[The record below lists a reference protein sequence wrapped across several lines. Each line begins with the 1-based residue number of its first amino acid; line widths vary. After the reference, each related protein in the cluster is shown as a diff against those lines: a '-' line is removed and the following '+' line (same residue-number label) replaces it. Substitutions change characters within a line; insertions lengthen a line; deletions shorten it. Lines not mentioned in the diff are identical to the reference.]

1 VNRPRR
7 HRRLG
12 VRARTTVAF
21 ALGALLLSVSLSV
34 LTYSLA
40 RNYLLDQR
48 ESLALD
54 QTFGNASLVRFAL
67 RPGADPAAV
76 LEDLAGADGVLH
88 VGDTWL
94 GETVQVNK
102 DTLPADL
109 LRVVAEGRVARQRI
123 SLGGEP
129 HLAVGV
135 PLPTANAAYFEV
147 ASLGELDRT
156 LQILAG
162 SLVAAAT
169 VTTVGGAAVGL
180 YASRRVLR
188 PLRVVARAAVGIA
201 RGRLD
206 TRLDSDGDS
215 DLAPLVS
222 SFNEMAEALED
233 RIAREARFTSDVSH
247 ELRTPLTA
255 MAAAVSV
262 VASRRDDLPE
272 RTRSAVD
279 LLARQ
284 TEYFER
290 LVLDLLEISRFDA
303 GAAEL
308 SLERVE
314 LGALVTQV
322 VRGLA
327 GDDVEIVVGEEPVQ
341 IRVDK
346 RRLERVLA
354 NLLENANRY
363 AGGPT
368 RVGIERSGA
377 WVRIAVDDAGPGVP
391 EAERRT
397 IFQRF
402 SRGTAPVRPGLP
414 KGTGLGLSLVSE
426 HVGLH
431 GGRVWV
437 EDAPGGKGARFVVEL
452 PAGPR

>member
-1 VNRPRR
+1 VDPD
-7 HRRLG
+7 
-12 VRARTTVAF
+12 
-21 ALGALLLSVSLSV
+21 SV
-34 LTYSLA
+34 LL
-40 RNYLLDQR
+40 
-48 ESLALD
+48 
-54 QTFGNASLVRFAL
+54 G
-67 RPGADPAAV
+67 
-76 LEDLAGADGVLH
+76 LAGEGVLIESA
-88 VGDTWL
+88 GKWY
-94 GETVQVNK
+94 GSTVQFNQ
-102 DTLPADL
+102 DTLPTDL
-109 LRVVAEGRVARQRI
+109 LRQVSDGHIAQQRTNI
-123 SLGGEP
+123 AGEP
-129 HLAVGV
+129 QLAVGV
-135 PLPTANAAYFEV
+135 PLPAANARYFEV
-147 ASLGELDRT
+147 ASLGELERT

-169 VTTVGGAAVGL
+169 VTTVAGAAIGL
-180 YASRRVLR
+180 YASRRALR
-188 PLRVVARAAVGIA
+188 PLRVVASAAVGIA

-255 MAAAVSV
+255 MSAAVSMV
-262 VASRRDDLPE
+262 SARRDDLPE

-303 GAAEL
+303 GVAEL
-308 SLERVE
+308 SLERVD

-322 VRGLA
+322 VRVLA
-327 GDDVEIVVGEEPVQ
+327 GDEVEVDVGPQPIA

-354 NLLENANRY
+354 NLLENASRY

-368 RVGIERSGA
+368 RVGIERAGA
-377 WVRIAVDDAGPGVP
+377 WVRITVDDAGPGVP
-391 EAERRT
+391 DAERRT

-402 SRGTAPVRPGLP
+402 SRGTAPVRPGKP

-437 EDAPGGKGARFVVEL
+437 EDAPERGARFVVEL
-452 PAGPR
+452 PAGGA